1 MTTTVPRFIDNR
13 LDNSTSLGCIIITIL
28 PKSHCGWC
36 GHCSRKW
43 NIGTPWIIIV
53 GRTKSFSPIM
63 QLVKIVNIRIFEQT
77 STKYVGYF
85 LANGRL
91 VVSIALVVNVVFV
104 AVAFGDI
111 TAIDN
116 IFCFVIAVVL
126 AIIRNC

>member
-1 MTTTVPRFIDNR
+1 
-13 LDNSTSLGCIIITIL
+13 
-28 PKSHCGWC
+28 
-36 GHCSRKW
+36 
-43 NIGTPWIIIV
+43 
-53 GRTKSFSPIM
+53 M

-85 LANGRL
+85 LANGSL

-111 TAIDN
+111 TAID
-116 IFCFVIAVVL
+116 IIICFVIAVVL